1 MDIKRPVLFPDEHSD
16 VKKDKKKAKLKP
28 HTLFVMKGEKKDNKN
43 KK

>member
-16 VKKDKKKAKLKP
+16 EKKDKKKSKIKK
-28 HTLFVMKGEKKDNKN
+28 HVLFVVNGEKKNNKN